1 VKLIKRPF
9 KEAENETI
17 KETNHLEL
25 PTLDVIR
32 HKECAFVLTNPI
44 KPQKPTE
51 PEAAAPKISK
61 IQFAQD

>member
-9 KEAENETI
+9 KEAEYETI
-17 KETNHLEL
+17 KENNHL
-25 PTLDVIR
+25 
-32 HKECAFVLTNPI
+32 ECAFVLTNPI

-61 IQFAQD
+61 YNLPKIESTEFPPVGVH